1 MEGASWRWLTSH
13 SPRTV
18 GGLYYDDAD
27 NLIFVL
33 NAQRTLS
40 PLVCTNIIFPCLS
53 QSNGSQLVVI
63 PYALV
68 SGGNPLRI
76 SFSSFHHVKI
86 IHTTRV
92 PREGR
97 RRKSLSSTSN
107 GPHLVGI
114 QTGGGGLKVIVS
126 MTISWNLVQI
136 QSSIRFLAWL
146 GQWQGYLPGN

>member
-1 MEGASWRWLTSH
+1 M
-13 SPRTV
+13 

-33 NAQRTLS
+33 NA
-40 PLVCTNIIFPCLS
+40 
-53 QSNGSQLVVI
+53 
-63 PYALV
+63 LV

-76 SFSSFHHVKI
+76 SLNSFHHVKI

-114 QTGGGGLKVIVS
+114 QTGGGGLKLS
-126 MTISWNLVQI
+126 
-136 QSSIRFLAWL
+136 F
-146 GQWQGYLPGN
+146 P